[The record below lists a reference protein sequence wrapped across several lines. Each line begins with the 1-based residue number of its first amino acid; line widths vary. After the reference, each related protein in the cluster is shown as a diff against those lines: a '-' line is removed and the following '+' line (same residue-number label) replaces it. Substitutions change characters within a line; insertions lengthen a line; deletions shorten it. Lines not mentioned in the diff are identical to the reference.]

1 MSTNGTPRWRRIVG
15 AVLLVVG
22 CVLVPVS
29 LSAVWV
35 RNTLLDTDNYVSTV
49 GPLADDPQVQQA
61 IANRVTDALFANVDV
76 EEKVADALPPRAGF
90 LATPVADGIRT
101 AVEAATLRLA
111 ESDRFETLWENANRR
126 AHEAVVNVLTGGGS
140 RVTTEDGTVAIDTA
154 QIVENVK
161 AKLDARGITV
171 FDDVRTAATSSSCSS
186 SPTTWRE
193 VQGLVDLLQTIAWV
207 LPFVALAC
215 FAGAIALSGNRR
227 RTVQRGAIGVAF
239 AVAVQIVL
247 LKAGRNLYLDAVTT
261 KKSTPGAAGSVWDQL
276 TSFLRTAGF
285 AVIAVALV
293 IAFVAWV
300 VGPSSSAT
308 SLRGWWDR
316 TLGTSSASDAGAPG
330 PVASFVARSKPLLRG
345 LGAAIAFVVLI
356 AWNHPTALT
365 VLGVGVLFVVYLV
378 VLELLGT
385 QRDARTGHGHD
396 NDVALNRRRRRGGRG
411 RPATGAAGSRGCSG
425 YGRRRSSRV
434 LGGDSRI
441 GFIRTA

>member
-171 FDDVRTAATSSSCSS
+171 FDDVQPRNEQFVLFQSDDLA
-186 SPTTWRE
+186 E

-261 KKSTPGAAGSVWDQL
+261 KQSTPGAAGSVWDQL

-285 AVIAVALV
+285 A
-293 IAFVAWV
+293 
-300 VGPSSSAT
+300 
-308 SLRGWWDR
+308 
-316 TLGTSSASDAGAPG
+316 
-330 PVASFVARSKPLLRG
+330 
-345 LGAAIAFVVLI
+345 
-356 AWNHPTALT
+356 
-365 VLGVGVLFVVYLV
+365 
-378 VLELLGT
+378 
-385 QRDARTGHGHD
+385 
-396 NDVALNRRRRRGGRG
+396 
-411 RPATGAAGSRGCSG
+411 
-425 YGRRRSSRV
+425 
-434 LGGDSRI
+434 
-441 GFIRTA
+441 